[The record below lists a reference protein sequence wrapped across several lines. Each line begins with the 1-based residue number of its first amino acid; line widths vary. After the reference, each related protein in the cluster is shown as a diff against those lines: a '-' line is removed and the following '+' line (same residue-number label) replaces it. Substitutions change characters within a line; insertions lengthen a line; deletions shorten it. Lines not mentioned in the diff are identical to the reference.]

1 MLPDSGN
8 TSPGE
13 IVMTGVLGL
22 YYGDLV
28 LHGGGKEGA
37 EVTVNRWFKGLYY
50 QEDLGI
56 VAADKRTFSTHIWI

>member
-22 YYGDLV
+22 YYGDMVISSFFTEEEKKV
-28 LHGGGKEGA
+28 L
-37 EVTVNRWFKGLYY
+37 R
-50 QEDLGI
+50 
-56 VAADKRTFSTHIWI
+56 